1 MTPKEIEARLEAIV
15 QNRTVEHIRRVT
27 RIEDGVVD
35 DLMPHLEQAVLDI
48 EKRLAKYT
56 KETFT
61 IKRDRALAAWIREV
75 VKNRYN
81 PGGRETAVADEL
93 ASMARDESRAMSS
106 IISFDGK
113 ISGAA
118 FVGLTANQAE
128 ALIKLPAAGTRLRGW
143 IDDLGDATA
152 TQLHRQAA
160 QGWLFGETNEEIAAR
175 FTTSLNG
182 ARGRAGTLA
191 RTWTQEIANRAR
203 WGAIE
208 KNKDLVNAV
217 EWSATLDRRTCPL
230 CGPLHGRVF
239 ALEPTKGV
247 QGVKDI
253 PNGVGGPRPPRHARC
268 RCGLIPHVESW
279 SELLGVQDERG
290 LQKIEGQYPKYKAVR
305 GQLRRSPDYWDW
317 LQKQPKGAQ
326 LDHLGQTRLG
336 MIKSGRID
344 YQDILNR
351 KGRTRTIKQ
360 LKALARR
367 RA

>member
-15 QNRTVEHIRRVT
+15 RNRTVDHIRRVT
-27 RIEDGVVD
+27 RLEDGAVD
-35 DLMPHLEQAVLDI
+35 ELMPHLEQAVREI
-48 EKRLAKYT
+48 EKKLAKRT

-61 IKRDRALAAWIREV
+61 VKRERALAAWIREV

-81 PGGRETAVADEL
+81 PGAREAAVADEL
-93 ASMARDESRAMSS
+93 ASIAQDESRAMSS

-113 ISGAA
+113 ISGAS
-118 FVGLTANQAE
+118 FVGLTNNQAK
-128 ALIKLPAAGTRLRGW
+128 AMLRMPAAGSRLRSW
-143 IDDLGDATA
+143 IDDLGEATA

-175 FTTSLNG
+175 FSTTLNG

-208 KNKDLVNAV
+208 KNKGLVNAV
-217 EWSATLDRRTCPL
+217 EWSAVLGRRTCPL

-253 PNGVGGPRPPRHARC
+253 PNGVGGPRPPRHPHC

-279 SELLGVQDERG
+279 SELLGVQDEQG
-290 LQKIEGQYPKYKAVR
+290 LRKIEGQYPKYKAVR

-317 LQKQPKGAQ
+317 LKKQPKRAQ
-326 LDHLGQTRLG
+326 LDHLGQTRLT
-336 MIKSGRID
+336 MIKSGQID

-351 KGRTRTIKQ
+351 QGGTRTIKQ